1 MSRKKC
7 KRKVWAEI
15 NPIEH
20 AIEGARFTPEL
31 VLDQLRMRELAAV
44 DAFAHGH
51 ATIQHWN
58 DMVAML
64 NVCEQMANAKI
75 GPEAL
80 PACVDAQAHLVDAQQ
95 RFQRIGKM
103 GMTGPGI
110 EAMRQLYQWHDVQR
124 QSISRSEYDRQIK
137 KTVNKVKGKGR
148 DVVELL

>member
-7 KRKVWAEI
+7 KRKVWACV

-51 ATIQHWN
+51 ATLQHWN
-58 DMVAML
+58 DLVAML
-64 NVCEQMANAKI
+64 NVCEQMAGAKI

-110 EAMRQLYQWHDVQR
+110 EAMRQLYQ
-124 QSISRSEYDRQIK
+124 
-137 KTVNKVKGKGR
+137 
-148 DVVELL
+148 